1 MKFIRW
7 LIINLEKKIEDILL
21 ERGAKKVGFASLETM
36 SGGPTGADI
45 TYLLPEAQS
54 AISFYVPFNKEMI
67 LKYLG
72 KEDPSIRGIHEE
84 ENINIHK
91 IIWRASQDVKHWLIE
106 QGYKAM
112 SVFPNNQYRTDIP
125 GWQVTLPPE
134 LSLRYLAVRTGVA
147 SFGWSGNVGT
157 KEHGTAIILGGIVT
171 DAKLEPTDPIPESES
186 FCDECKICTKVCA
199 YQMFSPTEETTVK
212 IGGYTFNYSK
222 RMNKMRCFLTCG
234 GSNGLHPSGKFSSW
248 SPGRYDYPENDI
260 EVARLMSL
268 AMTSQKKRPPIKDCS
283 SGYQPASFGGMG
295 TIQLTCGNC
304 QFVCAGNPKET
315 AQRYKI
321 LVNSGCVI
329 QNEDGI
335 LNVFP
340 PDKAKE
346 AFESL
351 SIKHQ
356 HLYHKDYKTKMKKS
370 R

>member
-1 MKFIRW
+1 MT
-7 LIINLEKKIEDILL
+7 LEQDIKDMLL
-21 ERGAKKVGFASLETM
+21 EDGAVKVGFATLETM
-36 SGGPTGADI
+36 AGGPTGADI

-72 KEDPSIRGIHEE
+72 KDDPSIRGIHEE
-84 ENINIHK
+84 ENLNIHR
-91 IIWRASQDVKHWLIE
+91 IIWKASQRVKHWLIE

-171 DAKLEPTDPIPESES
+171 DAKLKPTDPIPESES

-199 YQMFSPTEETTVK
+199 YQMFSLTEETIVS
-212 IGGYTFNYSK
+212 IGGETFRYSK

-234 GSNGLHPSGKFSSW
+234 GSNGLHHSGKFSTW
-248 SPGRYDYPENDI
+248 SPGRYDYPESDV
-260 EVARLMSL
+260 EVSRLISL
-268 AMTSQKKRPPIKDCS
+268 AMTSQRKRPPIKDCS
-283 SGYQPASFGGMG
+283 SGYQPASYSGM
-295 TIQLTCGNC
+295 TSIQLTCGNC
-304 QFVCAGNPKET
+304 QYVCAGNPKET

-329 QNEDGI
+329 QDEDGK
-335 LNVFP
+335 LEVYP
-340 PDKAKE
+340 TDKAKE
-346 AFESL
+346 VFESMP
-351 SIKHQ
+351 IKKQ
-356 HLYHKDYKTKMKKS
+356 HLYYKNYKKKMKSVKKEL
-370 R
+370 

>member
-1 MKFIRW
+1 M
-7 LIINLEKKIEDILL
+7 NLEHIIEEMLL
-21 ERGAKKVGFASLETM
+21 EDGAKKVGFATLETM
-36 SGGPTGADI
+36 AGGPTGADI

-54 AISFYVPFNKEMI
+54 AISFYVAFNREMV

-72 KEDPSIRGIHEE
+72 KDDPSIRGVHEE
-84 ENINIHK
+84 ENIDIHRV
-91 IIWRASQDVKHWLIE
+91 IWKASQRVKHWLIE

-125 GWQVTLPPE
+125 GWQVKLPPE

-157 KEHGTAIILGGIVT
+157 KEDGTAIILGGIVT
-171 DAKLEPTDPIPESES
+171 DAKLKPTQPIPESES

-199 YQMFSPTEETTVK
+199 YQMFSPTEKTVVT
-212 IGGYTFNYSK
+212 IGDKTFSYSK

-234 GSNGLHPSGKFSSW
+234 GSNGLHHSSKFSTW
-248 SPGRYDYPENDI
+248 SPGRYDYPENDV
-260 EVARLMSL
+260 EVSRLLSL

-283 SGYQPASFGGMG
+283 SGYQPASYGGMA

-321 LVNSGCVI
+321 LINSGCVI
-329 QNEDGI
+329 QKEDGR
-335 LNVFP
+335 LEVYP
-340 PDKAKE
+340 PNKAQE
-346 AFESL
+346 VFESMP
-351 SIKHQ
+351 IKQ
-356 HLYHKDYKTKMKKS
+356 QRLYHKKYKKKVRKS
-370 R
+370 SETIP

>member
-1 MKFIRW
+1 MT
-7 LIINLEKKIEDILL
+7 LEQDIKGMLL
-21 ERGAKKVGFASLETM
+21 EDGAVKVGFAILETM
-36 SGGPTGADI
+36 AGGPTGADI

-54 AISFYVPFNKEMI
+54 AIGFYVPFKKEMI

-72 KEDPSIRGIHEE
+72 KEDPNIRGIHEE
-84 ENINIHK
+84 ENFGIHR
-91 IIWRASQDVKHWLIE
+91 IIWNASQRVKHWLIE

-171 DAKLEPTDPIPESES
+171 DANLKPTDPIPESES

-199 YQMFSPTEETTVK
+199 YQMFSPTEE
-212 IGGYTFNYSK
+212 IGVTIGDRTFTYSK

-248 SPGRYDYPENDI
+248 SPGRYDYPESDV
-260 EVARLMSL
+260 EVSRLMSL
-268 AMTSQKKRPPIKDCS
+268 AMTSQRKRPPINDCS

-295 TIQLTCGNC
+295 TVQLTCGNC

-315 AQRYKI
+315 AQRYKT

-329 QNEDGI
+329 QNEDGT
-335 LNVFP
+335 LDAFP

-346 AFESL
+346 VFESMPV
-351 SIKHQ
+351 KNQ
-356 HLYHKDYKTKMKKS
+356 RLYHKDYKSKIKK
-370 R
+370 RGLKK